1 MRSGL
6 REQYD
11 VWVTGIGLVTPLGTG
26 VPAFVDGLAAQRSGL
41 RRLEGEVWA
50 ATGADVAGVA
60 PEISALDLVPRTEA
74 RSVDR
79 FVLMALAAA
88 DEALGDAKLTVGR
101 DVAADRVAVVVS
113 TGAGGLATYEEQAV
127 GRASRGRAA
136 VSPYLLPG
144 MLPNMAAARIAMRHG
159 VRGLSS
165 SIATACAAGAMS
177 VAEGLRLI
185 REGTADVVV
194 CGGTDTAL
202 APSVATSFGN
212 ARALAR
218 AGTGDPAAASRPFD
232 LDRSGFVLAEGAGIL
247 VLERA
252 AHARARSA
260 HAYGRVLGWGA
271 TSDAHHPTS
280 PRPDGA
286 GAADAM
292 RRALADA
299 GLAPRDIG
307 YVNAHGT
314 ATKAGDLA
322 EARAIRSVF
331 GEDGPP
337 VSSVKGAIGHLLGAA
352 GAVEAAATVL
362 ALHHRS
368 LPATANLDRPDPE
381 CALDHVRG
389 APRAAAPE
397 AAVSNSFAFGG
408 HNVSL
413 VLGRAPE
420 AV

>member
-11 VWVTGIGLVTPLGTG
+11 VWVTGIGLVTPLGLG
-26 VPAFVDGLAAQRSGL
+26 VPAFTDGLAAGRSGL
-41 RRLEGEVWA
+41 RRLEGERWA
-50 ATGADVAGVA
+50 ATGADVAGIA
-60 PEISALDLVPRTEA
+60 PDVSAEGLLPRSEA

-88 DEALGDAKLTVGR
+88 DEALGDSRLTVGQ
-101 DVAADRVAVVVS
+101 DVAPERVAVVVS
-113 TGAGGLATYEEQAV
+113 TGAGGLSTYEEQAV
-127 GRASRGRAA
+127 ARAARGRAA

-144 MLPNMAAARIAMRHG
+144 MLPNMAAARIAIRHG
-159 VRGLSS
+159 IRGLSS

-202 APSVATSFGN
+202 APSVATSFAG

-232 LDRSGFVLAEGAGIL
+232 LDRGGFVLAEGAGIL

-260 HAYGRVLGWGA
+260 RSYGRVLGWGA

-280 PRPDGA
+280 PRPDGS
-286 GAADAM
+286 GAAAAV
-292 RRALADA
+292 RLALTDA

-314 ATKAGDLA
+314 GTKVGDLA
-322 EARAIRSVF
+322 EAHAIRSVF
-331 GEDGPP
+331 GDDGPP

-362 ALHHRS
+362 ALHHGS
-368 LPATANLDRPDPE
+368 LPATANLDRPDPQ

-389 APRAAAPE
+389 APRAATPE

-413 VLGRAPE
+413 VFGRSEGAG
-420 AV
+420 

>member
-1 MRSGL
+1 MSRPH
-6 REQYD
+6 D
-11 VWVTGIGLVTPLGTG
+11 VRVTGIGLVTPLGSG
-26 VPAFVDGLAAQRSGL
+26 VPAFVDGLAAGRSGL
-41 RRLEGEVWA
+41 RRLEGEEWA

-60 PEISALDLVPRTEA
+60 PDVPAPDLLPRTEA

-79 FVLMALAAA
+79 FVLMAMAAA
-88 DEALGDAKLTVGR
+88 DEALRDGGLTVGR
-101 DVAADRVAVVVS
+101 DVAAERTAVVVS
-113 TGAGGLATYEEQAV
+113 TGAGGLGTYEEQAV
-127 GRASRGRAA
+127 ARAARGRAA
-136 VSPYLLPG
+136 VSPFLLPG
-144 MLPNMAAARIAMRHG
+144 MLPNMAAARIAIRHG
-159 VRGLSS
+159 IRGVSS
-165 SIATACAAGAMS
+165 SVATACAAGAMA

-185 REGTADVVV
+185 REGVADVVL

-218 AGTGDPAAASRPFD
+218 AGAGDPAAASRPFD
-232 LDRSGFVLAEGAGIL
+232 RDRRGFVLAEGAGVL

-252 AHARARSA
+252 EHARARGAAS
-260 HAYGRVLGWGA
+260 YGRVLGWGA
-271 TSDAHHPTS
+271 TTDAHHPTA

-292 RRALADA
+292 RLALADA

-314 ATKAGDLA
+314 GTRAGDVA
-322 EARAIRSVF
+322 EARAVRAVF
-331 GEDGPP
+331 GDGGPP

-362 ALHHRS
+362 ALHHGS
-368 LPATANLDRPDPE
+368 LPPTANLDDPDPE

-389 APRAAAPE
+389 GPRAAAPE

-413 VLGRAPE
+413 VFGRSAT
-420 AV
+420 AT